1 MASDACNVALRGQ
14 VIYVRVYRVI
24 SPEVFVCCWRAASPR
39 AGSSYGD
46 GADRDVGR
54 SDEWHGWPTEHI
66 PRAWPLLW
74 GFVHDARRLTV
85 TNSVIATKAISR
97 GNLFVS

>member
-14 VIYVRVYRVI
+14 VIYVRVCRVI
-24 SPEVFVCCWRAASPR
+24 SPEVFVCWSRAASPR

-66 PRAWPLLW
+66 PAGLATVVGLRSRRAPA
-74 GFVHDARRLTV
+74 D
-85 TNSVIATKAISR
+85 SYK
-97 GNLFVS
+97 